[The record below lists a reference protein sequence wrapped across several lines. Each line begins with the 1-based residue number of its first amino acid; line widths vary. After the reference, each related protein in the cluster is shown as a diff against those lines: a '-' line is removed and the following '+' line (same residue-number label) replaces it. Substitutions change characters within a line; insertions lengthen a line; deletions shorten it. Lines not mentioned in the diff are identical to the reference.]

1 MAPASETSSSKAEG
15 SGGAPAASP
24 EAALLSALAAT
35 RASEPTI
42 IAFGE
47 AHTPAGFRGRTT
59 VARFTR
65 ELLPAL
71 APRASYLLVELLSPP
86 KGCEPARA
94 AVQKESNAVTSGQA
108 STNQS
113 EYIALG
119 NEARNLGLTPDILRA
134 SCADLEAI
142 QKAGELGVD
151 VMMQTI
157 ARLTTERAKGMLEST
172 KPGRPLVLLYGGA
185 LHNDL
190 HPRAGFETWSYASAV
205 SSAASGRY
213 VEVDLVLPALVQD
226 TPSWKKFAW
235 YDAYARLTPDA
246 FPQLLA
252 AGVSSHALVLGA
264 EPNGAPGAAATP
276 PKPAPH

>member
-1 MAPASETSSSKAEG
+1 M
-15 SGGAPAASP
+15 
-24 EAALLSALAAT
+24 L
-35 RASEPTI
+35 
-42 IAFGE
+42 AFGE
-47 AHTPAGFRGRTT
+47 AHTPAGFQGTST

-65 ELLPAL
+65 DVLPAL

-119 NEARNLGLTPDILRA
+119 TRARELGLTPDILRA

-157 ARLTTERAKGMLEST
+157 ARLTTERVKEMLQST
-172 KPGRPLVLLYGGA
+172 TSGRPLVLLYGGA

-190 HPRAGFETWSYASAV
+190 HPRPGFEAWSYASAARD
-205 SSAASGRY
+205 AASGRY
-213 VEVDLVLPALVQD
+213 VEVDFVLPALVQD
-226 TPSWKKFAW
+226 TPSWRKFAW
-235 YDAYARLTPDA
+235 YDAYSRLAPSA
-246 FPQLLA
+246 LPALLP
-252 AGVSSHALVLGA
+252 AGAGSYALVLGPERAGGNTTEKNNATKNGSTTSGA
-264 EPNGAPGAAATP
+264 EAR
-276 PKPAPH
+276 